1 MATLKRVGPGSA
13 FKVGFA
19 VYGILGLILGVIFAL
34 ISLLGGPLLGGA
46 FPPGAQPGVFRMFF
60 GIGAVIMFPVCY
72 GIIGGIGAVILALLY
87 NLVAGWMGGL
97 EVDIS

>member
-1 MATLKRVGPGSA
+1 MATLRRVGPGSA

-19 VYGILGLILGVIFAL
+19 VYGVLGLILGVIFAL
-34 ISLLGGPLLGGA
+34 ISLLGGPLLGGV

-97 EVDIS
+97 EVDIT

>member
-1 MATLKRVGPGSA
+1 MATLKRIGPGSA
-13 FKVGFA
+13 FKLGFA
-19 VYGILGLILGVIFAL
+19 VYGVLGLILGVIFAL
-34 ISLLGGPLLGGA
+34 ISLLGGSLMEGA
-46 FPPGAQPGVFRMFF
+46 LPPGVQLGAFRMFF

-72 GIIGGIGAVILALLY
+72 GIIGGIGAVIIALLY